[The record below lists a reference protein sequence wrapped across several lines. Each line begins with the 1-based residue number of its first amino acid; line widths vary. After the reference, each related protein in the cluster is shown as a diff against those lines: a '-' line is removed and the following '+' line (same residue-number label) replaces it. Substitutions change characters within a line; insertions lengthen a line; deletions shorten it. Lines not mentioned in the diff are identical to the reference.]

1 MEGIQTDKRTSVALL
16 LGRTEQRGHSNT
28 GAQQDRALSQLLLQ
42 RSSSEMQPLKITSPS
57 LPHQHLL
64 LPHIM

>member
-1 MEGIQTDKRTSVALL
+1 MALL

>member
-1 MEGIQTDKRTSVALL
+1 MALL

-28 GAQQDRALSQLLLQ
+28 WAQQDRALSQLLLQ
-42 RSSSEMQPLKITSPS
+42 RSSSEMQPLKITFPS

-64 LPHIM
+64 LLHIV